1 MSECPK
7 FFGKYRGKVEDNFD
21 PMQLGRV
28 RVMVPAVL
36 GEGTMSWAMPCVPYA
51 GSGVGFFA
59 IPPNGANIWEMKVL
73 KTSTGSITIN
83 DLPVVGGIS
92 IETTS
97 GMKMAI
103 TSLGIEIDNGK
114 GGSIKLTGPKVSVNG
129 GALEVV

>member
-1 MSECPK
+1 
-7 FFGKYRGKVEDNFD
+7 
-21 PMQLGRV
+21 
-28 RVMVPAVL
+28 
-36 GEGTMSWAMPCVPYA
+36 
-51 GSGVGFFA
+51 
-59 IPPNGANIWEMKVL
+59 MKVL